1 MISMAEKRDRYKF
14 TIQFSPADPAHQ
26 QTVDILNQQGRRKAQ
41 FLVNAVMHYLHCSE
55 TPEIPQATPINAE
68 AIEIIVRRILQEKSA
83 SAPASQDTPK
93 TKRERHA
100 ENTRYENAADMLG
113 EDGLAA
119 IRNTMAVF
127 RK

>member
-1 MISMAEKRDRYKF
+1 MAEKKERYKF
-14 TIQFSPADPAHQ
+14 TIQFSPADPSHQ

-55 TPEIPQATPINAE
+55 TPEIPQEMPINTD
-68 AIEIIVRRILQEKSA
+68 AIEIIVRRILQEKSTY
-83 SAPASQDTPK
+83 APAPQNTSK

-100 ENTRYENAADMLG
+100 ENIQYEDAADMLG

>member
-1 MISMAEKRDRYKF
+1 MTEKKERCKF

-41 FLVNAVMHYLHCSE
+41 FLVNAVMHYLHCPE
-55 TPEIPQATPINAE
+55 TPEIPQAAPMNTD
-68 AIEIIVRRILQEKSA
+68 AIELIVRRILEEQNA
-83 SAPASQDTPK
+83 SEPTAPNAPK
-93 TKRERHA
+93 VRRERITEDIQYA
-100 ENTRYENAADMLG
+100 DAADMLG

>member
-1 MISMAEKRDRYKF
+1 MAEKKDRCKF
-14 TIQFSPADPAHQ
+14 TIQFNPADPAHQ

-55 TPEIPQATPINAE
+55 TPEIPQATPINTE
-68 AIEIIVRRILQEKSA
+68 AIEIIVRRILQEKSTY
-83 SAPASQDTPK
+83 APAQQDTPK
-93 TKRERHA
+93 AKRERHV
-100 ENTRYENAADMLG
+100 ENMQYEDAANLVG
-113 EDGLAA
+113 EDGLTA

>member
-1 MISMAEKRDRYKF
+1 MIIMAEKKVRCKF
-14 TIQFSPADPAHQ
+14 TIQFNPADPAHQ

-41 FLVNAVMHYLHCSE
+41 FLVNAVMHYLHCPK
-55 TPEIPQATPINAE
+55 TPEIPQEAPINTD
-68 AIEIIVRRILQEKSA
+68 AIEIIVRRILQEKNA
-83 SAPASQDTPK
+83 SEPTLQDAFK
-93 TKRERHA
+93 AKRERHA
-100 ENTRYENAADMLG
+100 DNLQYDDATDMVG

>member
-1 MISMAEKRDRYKF
+1 MISMAEKKDRCKF

-26 QTVDILNQQGRRKAQ
+26 RTVDILNQQGRRKAQ

-55 TPEIPQATPINAE
+55 TPEIPQATPINTE
-68 AIEIIVRRILQEKSA
+68 AIEIVVRRILQEKSA
-83 SAPASQDTPK
+83 FPPEPQDTPRAR
-93 TKRERHA
+93 RERHT
-100 ENTRYENAADMLG
+100 ENMQYKDAADMLG